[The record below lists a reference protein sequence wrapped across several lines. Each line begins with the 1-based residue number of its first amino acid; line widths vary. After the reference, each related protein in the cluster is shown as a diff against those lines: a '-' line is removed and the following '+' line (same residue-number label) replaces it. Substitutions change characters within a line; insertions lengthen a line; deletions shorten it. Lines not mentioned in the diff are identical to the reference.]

1 MELRLKF
8 QSLDERLVFVRS
20 LALLRPAVS
29 VKIDPLLVYYAF
41 YFTLNQEGKVIY
53 STDQHVRTGPLS
65 IGT

>member
-8 QSLDERLVFVRS
+8 QALHERLSFVRS
-20 LALLRPAVS
+20 LALLRPAVA

-41 YFTLNQEGKVIY
+41 YFTLNSQGKVIY
-53 STDQHVRTGPLS
+53 STDQRVQTGPIS